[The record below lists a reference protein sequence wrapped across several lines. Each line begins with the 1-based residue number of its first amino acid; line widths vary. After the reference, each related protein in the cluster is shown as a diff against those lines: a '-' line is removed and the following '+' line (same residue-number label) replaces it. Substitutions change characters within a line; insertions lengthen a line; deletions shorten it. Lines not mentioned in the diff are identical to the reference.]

1 MKNMKDKL
9 VNVARQLRKNQTDYE
24 AKLWSRLRGRRF
36 GDFKFVRQYPVG
48 NYIVDFCFRQE
59 KLIIEL
65 DGGQHNED
73 KQIKSDKVRDEYLE
87 KKGYRMLRIWNNEL
101 AENLEGVLDEIYY
114 RLTNN
119 PHPLNYTK
127 NPLPKGEGK

>member
-1 MKNMKDKL
+1 MKDKL
-9 VNVARQLRKNQTDYE
+9 VNLARQLRKNQTDYE
-24 AKLWSRLRGRRF
+24 AKLWSRLRDRRF

-101 AENLEGVLDEIYY
+101 AENLE
-114 RLTNN
+114 
-119 PHPLNYTK
+119 
-127 NPLPKGEGK
+127 